1 MWEMAD
7 HYVSA
12 EEIVS
17 FIEEMHWAIVDS
29 SLNKL
34 LENTKLFPKTIV
46 CQKRLLAWL

>member
-34 LENTKLFPKTIV
+34 LEKHQIISENNCLS
-46 CQKRLLAWL
+46 